1 MSNSNRLSIGIG
13 ALSAVISVALGLLA
27 LIAVSAAQAA
37 VVSCPTLITKCGC
50 TITDAKTH
58 TLVNSISSTDGLTGK
73 GDCIDIKH
81 SDAVLD
87 GDFFS
92 ADGAGSGVGVRILSG
107 AVRATVQNFDVD
119 TFSCTDG
126 IDGWDIGVEDDAG
139 SANINVNC
147 MNDNVTAGVFLNS
160 VNKTVLDDFNSD
172 LSTGSC
178 IILKNS
184 NQNTFE
190 DFDASGC
197 GVNGITA
204 TGSNRNSF
212 SGFSADGNKGDGVN
226 FKNSGRNALSGVEI
240 NGNGGNGVT
249 FKNSSRNSLAG
260 VFGGSLGISTNGG
273 DGVFIDPSSNDKV
286 ADMGVDGTGFGIEA
300 NKLNGIEVAEG
311 SKGNSVLF
319 NLAIGNMGTDL
330 LDDNAAC
337 ANGKNVWENNC
348 FDTSSP
354 SSCIPLGLGC
364 P

>member
-1 MSNSNRLSIGIG
+1 MSNRNRRSLGICM
-13 ALSAVISVALGLLA
+13 LSAMTTAALGLLL
-27 LIAVSAAQAA
+27 LIAVPATQAA
-37 VVSCPTLITKCGC
+37 LVSCPATITKCGC
-50 TITDAKTH
+50 TITDAATH
-58 TLVNSISSTDGLTGK
+58 TLGNNISAADGLTSK

-81 SDAVLD
+81 SDATLD
-87 GDFFS
+87 ASGSFFS

-107 AVRATVQNFDVD
+107 AVRATVQNF
-119 TFSCTDG
+119 SC

-139 SANINVNC
+139 SANINNDC

-160 VNKTVLDDFNSD
+160 VSKSVVNDFAADSTT
-172 LSTGSC
+172 TGSC

-319 NLAIGNMGTDL
+319 NMAVGNMGTDL

-364 P
+364 